1 MTFTCAL
8 GCQRYGINGTANL
21 QWQGKSRESTD
32 LMTHLPMKV
41 FQLLSRLRR
50 GKTLGV
56 RVAAIDGDGR
66 VMLVRHG
73 YVKGWALPG
82 GGVERGETL
91 RQAALREL
99 HEETGIVATGPLQL
113 HGFYSNHVAFP
124 GDHVGLFI
132 LREFRLTP
140 FTPGFEIREAKF
152 FGQIEMPADIS
163 AGTSA
168 RLEEIFNGATVSEHW
183 NA

>member
-1 MTFTCAL
+1 MH
-8 GCQRYGINGTANL
+8 
-21 QWQGKSRESTD
+21 WQGKSRESAD

-56 RVAAIDGDGR
+56 RVAAIGVQNQ

-99 HEETGIVATGPLQL
+99 EEETGLLATGPLVL
-113 HGFYSNHVAFP
+113 HGFFSNDVLFP

-132 LREFRLTP
+132 AREFEQKP
-140 FTPGFEIREAKF
+140 FRPSFEIREARF
-152 FGQIEMPADIS
+152 FEHADLPDDIS
-163 AGTSA
+163 AGTRA
-168 RLEEIFNGATVSEHW
+168 RLDEIFNGAAISDHW
-183 NA
+183 SA